1 MNLVIVES
9 PAKAKKIKSYLGS
22 NYKVEASMGHLRDLP
37 KSRIGVEI
45 RDGFKPDYINVRG
58 KGDLIRKLK
67 KLAKDANKV
76 YLATDPD
83 REGEAISWHLSHI
96 LNLEEGKY
104 ARVAFNEITKPAIK
118 EAISNGRK
126 INMQL
131 VDAQQARRILDRVV
145 GYQISPL
152 LWRKVKKGLSG
163 GRVQSVATALIVRR
177 QKEIDAFI
185 PEEYWSIDASFAEKF
200 EASFYGNDEKIELKS
215 KEEVDKILAGIDS
228 QKWMVGEVKKS
239 EKKRNPAPPFTTSTL
254 QQEASR
260 KLNFQSRKTMG
271 VAQQLY
277 EAGLI
282 TYMRTD
288 SLRIS
293 NEAMSSVRSFIGER
307 YGKEFLPELPRIF
320 KSGKNVQDA
329 HEAIR
334 PTDVNKLHSELGMD
348 AAAAKLYRLIWER
361 FVASQMEIALYDAV
375 SAIINVGDYVFKA
388 SGQKIKF
395 AGFMKIYT
403 PGTDD
408 EEKKDSYLPELKEGQ
423 ILRLEKIS
431 PEQHFTNPPPYYTEA
446 TLIKTLEE
454 EGIGRP
460 STYAPTITTITTR
473 GYITRDKK
481 TLIPTELG
489 VLVNDLME
497 EYFKD
502 IVNVKFTA
510 GIEEKLDSVA
520 EGERKWTQVLEEFY
534 PSFEND
540 LKKAEEEI
548 SKIEIKDE
556 VSDVECDL
564 CGKLM
569 VIKQG
574 RFGKFLACP
583 GFPDCKNAKPIVVEA
598 GVNCPDC
605 SARVLIRKTK
615 KGRIYY
621 SCEKNRGEGKG
632 GCEFISWD
640 LPTGAK
646 CKKCSGV
653 IIKKKMRGGNEV
665 EVCAN
670 KECQ

>member
-408 EEKKDSYLPELKEGQ
+408 EEKKDSYLPELREGQ